1 MIDLEI
7 TFENSSWEQ
16 YLSGTGTVASAAQLL
31 QLLEGENENTVE
43 DAMGQ
48 LEARGIDLDIRALP
62 KTFGSGEEAVRLRQ
76 ETEIAKSELNPEIL
90 EENDPLRLY
99 LDEIARIP
107 KCGDEKTLAAEAAGG
122 NGSSMEALA
131 NLGLSFVIDIAREYV
146 GYGVLLLD
154 LIQEGSLGLWQAIQ
168 TYREGDYAL
177 WREKIVRL
185 YMARIVFLQARSNGV
200 GQKMRSA
207 MEDFQQVDER
217 LLGELGRNPTLEEI
231 ARELHMSLEQA
242 GAVQKT
248 LDDARILAR
257 VKEPQEEKDNPEDD
271 QAVEDTAL
279 FQSRARVMDMLSG
292 LDRTDAKLLS
302 LCFGLEGEKPMSL
315 AEAGR
320 KLGLTLQE
328 AEIRQAAALQK
339 LRGEFK

>member
-1 MIDLEI
+1 MIDLET

-16 YLSGTGTVASAAQLL
+16 YLSGVGTAASAVQLL
-31 QLLEGENENTVE
+31 QLLEGENENAVE
-43 DAMGQ
+43 DAMYQ
-48 LEARGIDLDIRALP
+48 LETRGIDLDISGLP
-62 KTFGSGEEAVRLRQ
+62 KTFGSGDEAVRLRQ
-76 ETEIAKSELNPEIL
+76 EKELAKSKLNPHNL
-90 EENDPLRLY
+90 AENDPLRLY

-107 KCGDEKTLAAEAAGG
+107 ICGDEKVLAAEAAGG
-122 NGSSMEALA
+122 NGASMEALA
-131 NLGLSFVIDIAREYV
+131 NLGLRYVVGIAREYV

-168 TYREGDYAL
+168 TYREGDYSL

-231 ARELHMSLEQA
+231 AQELHMSVEQA
-242 GAVQKT
+242 ETVQKT

-257 VKEPQEEKDNPEDD
+257 VKPAQEEQDNPEDD

-279 FQSRARVMDMLSG
+279 FKSRAKVMDLLSG
-292 LDRTDAKLLS
+292 LDQTDAKLLS
-302 LCFGLEGEKPMSL
+302 LCFGLEGQKPMSL

-320 KLGLTLQE
+320 RLGITPQE
-328 AEIRQAAALQK
+328 AQTRQTAALQK
-339 LRGEFK
+339 LRGE

>member
-1 MIDLEI
+1 MIDLET

-16 YLSGTGTVASAAQLL
+16 YLSGVGTAASAVQLL
-31 QLLEGENENTVE
+31 QLLEGENENAVE
-43 DAMGQ
+43 DAMYQ
-48 LEARGIDLDIRALP
+48 LETRGIDLDISGLP
-62 KTFGSGEEAVRLRQ
+62 KTFGSGDEAVRLRQ
-76 ETEIAKSELNPEIL
+76 EKELAKSELNPDNL
-90 EENDPLRLY
+90 AENDPLRLY

-107 KCGDEKTLAAEAAGG
+107 ICGDEKVLAAEAAGG
-122 NGSSMEALA
+122 NGASMEALA
-131 NLGLSFVIDIAREYV
+131 NLGLRYVVGIAREYV

-168 TYREGDYAL
+168 TYREGDYSL

-231 ARELHMSLEQA
+231 AQELHMSVEQA
-242 GAVQKT
+242 ETVQKT

-257 VKEPQEEKDNPEDD
+257 VKPAQEEQDNPEDD

-279 FQSRARVMDMLSG
+279 FKSRAKVMDLLSG
-292 LDRTDAKLLS
+292 LDQTDAKLLS
-302 LCFGLEGEKPMSL
+302 LCFGLEGQKPMSL

-320 KLGLTLQE
+320 RLGITPQE
-328 AEIRQAAALQK
+328 AQIRQTAALQK
-339 LRGEFK
+339 LRGE

>member
-1 MIDLEI
+1 MIDLET

-16 YLSGTGTVASAAQLL
+16 YLSGVGTAASAVQLL
-31 QLLEGENENTVE
+31 QLLEGENENAVE
-43 DAMGQ
+43 DAMYQ
-48 LEARGIDLDIRALP
+48 LETRGIDLDISGLP
-62 KTFGSGEEAVRLRQ
+62 KTFGSGDEAVRLWQ
-76 ETEIAKSELNPEIL
+76 EKELAKSELNPDNL
-90 EENDPLRLY
+90 AENDPLRLY

-107 KCGDEKTLAAEAAGG
+107 ICGDEKVLAAEAAGG
-122 NGSSMEALA
+122 NGASMEALA
-131 NLGLSFVIDIAREYV
+131 NLGLRYVVGIAREYV

-154 LIQEGSLGLWQAIQ
+154 LIQGGGRGLWQAIQ
-168 TYREGDYAL
+168 TYREGDYSL

-231 ARELHMSLEQA
+231 AQELHMSVEQA
-242 GAVQKT
+242 ETVQKT

-257 VKEPQEEKDNPEDD
+257 VKPAQEEQDNPEDD

-279 FQSRARVMDMLSG
+279 FKSRAKVMDLLSG
-292 LDRTDAKLLS
+292 LDQTDAKLLS
-302 LCFGLEGEKPMSL
+302 LCFGLEGQKPMSL

-320 KLGLTLQE
+320 RLGITPQE
-328 AEIRQAAALQK
+328 AQTRQTAALQK
-339 LRGEFK
+339 LRGE

>member
-1 MIDLEI
+1 MIDLET

-16 YLSGTGTVASAAQLL
+16 YLSGVGTAASAVQLL
-31 QLLEGENENTVE
+31 QLLEGENENAVE
-43 DAMGQ
+43 DAMYQ
-48 LEARGIDLDIRALP
+48 LETRGIDLDISGLP
-62 KTFGSGEEAVRLRQ
+62 KTFGSGDEAVRLRQ
-76 ETEIAKSELNPEIL
+76 EKELAKSELNPDNL
-90 EENDPLRLY
+90 AENDPLRLY

-107 KCGDEKTLAAEAAGG
+107 ICGDEKVLAAEAAGG
-122 NGSSMEALA
+122 NGASMEALA
-131 NLGLSFVIDIAREYV
+131 NLGLRYVVGIAREYV

-154 LIQEGSLGLWQAIQ
+154 LIQAGSLGLWQAIQ
-168 TYREGDYAL
+168 TYREGDYSL

-231 ARELHMSLEQA
+231 AQELHMSVEQA
-242 GAVQKT
+242 ETVQKT

-257 VKEPQEEKDNPEDD
+257 VKPAQEEQDNPEDD

-279 FQSRARVMDMLSG
+279 FKSRAKVMDMLSG
-292 LDRTDAKLLS
+292 LDQTDAKLLS
-302 LCFGLEGEKPMSL
+302 LCFGLEGQKPMSL

-320 KLGLTLQE
+320 RLGITPQE
-328 AEIRQAAALQK
+328 AQTRQTAALQK
-339 LRGEFK
+339 LRGE

>member
-1 MIDLEI
+1 MIDLET

-16 YLSGTGTVASAAQLL
+16 YLSGVGTTASAVQLL
-31 QLLEGENENTVE
+31 QLLEGENENAVE
-43 DAMGQ
+43 DAMYQ
-48 LEARGIDLDIRALP
+48 LETRGIDLDIGGLP
-62 KTFGSGEEAVRLRQ
+62 KTFGSGDEAVRLRQ
-76 ETEIAKSELNPEIL
+76 EKELAKSELNPDNFA
-90 EENDPLRLY
+90 ENDPLRLY

-107 KCGDEKTLAAEAAGG
+107 ICGDEKVLAAEAAGG
-122 NGSSMEALA
+122 NGASMEALA
-131 NLGLSFVIDIAREYV
+131 NLGLRCVVGIAREYV

-168 TYREGDYAL
+168 TYREGDYSL

-231 ARELHMSLEQA
+231 ARELHMSVEQA
-242 GAVQKT
+242 ETVQKT

-257 VKEPQEEKDNPEDD
+257 VKPAQEEQDNPEDD

-279 FQSRARVMDMLSG
+279 FKSRAKVMDLLSG
-292 LDRTDAKLLS
+292 LDQTDAKLLS
-302 LCFGLEGEKPMSL
+302 LCFGLEGQKPMSL

-320 KLGLTLQE
+320 RLGITPQE
-328 AEIRQAAALQK
+328 AQTRQTAALQK
-339 LRGEFK
+339 LRGE

>member
-16 YLSGTGTVASAAQLL
+16 YLSESGTVASAAQLL
-31 QLLEGENENTVE
+31 QLLEGENEDAVE

-48 LEARGIDLDIRALP
+48 LEARGIDLDISALP
-62 KTFGSGEEAVRLRQ
+62 KTFGSGEEAARLRQ
-76 ETEIAKSELNPEIL
+76 ETEIARSELNPETL

-99 LDEIARIP
+99 LDEIARMP
-107 KCGDEKTLAAEAAGG
+107 ECGNEKELAAEAAGG
-122 NGSSMEALA
+122 NGTSMEALA
-131 NLGLSFVIDIAREYV
+131 NLGLRYVVGLAREYV

-168 TYREGDYAL
+168 TYRGGDYAL

-231 ARELHMSLEQA
+231 ARELHMSVDQA

-257 VKEPQEEKDNPEDD
+257 VKAPQEEKDNPEDD

-320 KLGLTLQE
+320 KLGLTPRE